1 MINSCKDCVYC
12 DFRETKNKKYYGY
25 CTVFKTLMIV
35 VQENCPKYKLV
46 TDKEGA

>member
-25 CTVFKTLMIV
+25 CIFFGILMIT
-35 VQENCPKYKLV
+35 VQQNCPKYKLA
-46 TDKEGA
+46 TDKDSA